1 MRRLSYGL
9 QWKREWLVNELAVK
23 NGTDY
28 KTARKGLMDSLGGIP
43 IGRPARP
50 SEMAELVAFLASPS
64 AASITGTEYKIRRRH
79 RPDSVRMNLVLHFFR
94 GDRSIYRIL
103 ATLRFLPAGAIL
115 ARQVVVAANAVA
127 DAHVV
132 GVIVHFGSGAE
143 RVNPEDHNL
152 RRPRGVFKAARGY
165 RLGRRGSTP

>member
-43 IGRPARP
+43 IGRPGRP
-50 SEMAELVAFLASPS
+50 SEVAELVALLASPS

-79 RPDSVRMNLVLHFFR
+79 QPDSLMMHLALHVFR
-94 GDRSIYRIL
+94 GERSM
-103 ATLRFLPAGAIL
+103 
-115 ARQVVVAANAVA
+115 
-127 DAHVV
+127 
-132 GVIVHFGSGAE
+132 S
-143 RVNPEDHNL
+143 
-152 RRPRGVFKAARGY
+152 
-165 RLGRRGSTP
+165 